1 MPRRD
6 YNHPMLPTPEAI
18 LTALRDLQRRIRDAI
33 LQSRSA
39 VDLHAVSHQT
49 SADTIYKLDLL
60 IEPVIESFC
69 EEWARTT
76 PLVVIAEGIEPE
88 TGKVFPAGID
98 ESAASIRIILDPIDG
113 TRGLMYDKRAAW
125 SLAGAA
131 PNKGPQTRLSDIEVA
146 VMTELP
152 TSKMAYSDVLY
163 AIKGQGANGIREPAE
178 VRHGSTGLAEVSGL
192 STQDLLLSPSRA
204 TTLSHGFASVSN
216 FFPGTKILA
225 SQLMEHLALK
235 LLGPANVN
243 TASLFDDQ
251 YISTGGQ
258 FYELIVGHD
267 RFNADLRPIF
277 YAMQRQPQGLCCHP
291 YDCAT
296 ALIAQEAGVMITDG
310 RGQPLDG
317 PMDVTTGL
325 SWIAYA
331 NRALQQQIEPLILDF
346 LAKSENGRSAT

>member
-1 MPRRD
+1 MTLGATPPRD
-6 YNHPMLPTPEAI
+6 YNHPMLPNPQAT
-18 LTALRDLQRRIRDAI
+18 LDALRDLQRRIRDAI

-49 SADTIYKLDLL
+49 SADTIYKLDLVV
-60 IEPVIESFC
+60 EPVIESFC
-69 EEWARTT
+69 DEWARTT

-88 TGKVFPAGID
+88 TGRLFPAGINEAD
-98 ESAASIRIILDPIDG
+98 AKIRIILDPIDG

-152 TSKMAYSDVLY
+152 TSKMACSDVLY
-163 AIKGQGANGIREPAE
+163 AIKGQGAQAQREPLFQN
-178 VRHGSTGLAEVSGL
+178 SPFSIQNLP
-192 STQDLLLSPSRA
+192 LSPSRA
-204 TTLSHGFASVSN
+204 TTLSHGFASISN
-216 FFPGTKILA
+216 FFPGTNILA
-225 SQLMEHLALK
+225 SQLKEYLARE

-243 TASLFDDQ
+243 TASLFDDK

-277 YAMQRQPQGLCCHP
+277 YAMQGQPEGLCCHP

-296 ALIAQEAGVMITDG
+296 ALIAQEAGVIITDG

-317 PMDVTTGL
+317 PLDVTTGL

-331 NRALQQQIEPLILDF
+331 NRALQHQIEPLILDF
-346 LAKSENGRSAT
+346 LAKQANGRSAT

>member
-1 MPRRD
+1 
-6 YNHPMLPTPEAI
+6 MLPNPDAV
-18 LTALRDLQRRIRDAI
+18 LAHLRDLQRRIRDAI
-33 LQSRSA
+33 VQSRSK

-69 EEWARTT
+69 DEWARTT
-76 PLVVIAEGIEPE
+76 PLVLVAEGIEPE
-88 TGKVFPAGID
+88 TGRLFPAGINEAD
-98 ESAASIRIILDPIDG
+98 AKIRIILDPIDG

-152 TSKMAYSDVLY
+152 TSKMACSDVLY
-163 AIKGQGANGIREPAE
+163 AIKGQGAHGQREPL
-178 VRHGSTGLAEVSGL
+178 HTQHSGL
-192 STQDLLLSPSRA
+192 STQDLPLSPSRA
-204 TTLSHGFASVSN
+204 TTLAHGFASISN

-267 RFNADLRPIF
+267 RFNADLRPRF
-277 YAMQRQPQGLCCHP
+277 YALQQQPQGLCCHP

-296 ALIAQEAGVMITDG
+296 LLVAQEAGVIITDG
-310 RGQPLDG
+310 FGNPLDG
-317 PMDVTTGL
+317 PLDVTTGL
-325 SWIAYA
+325 AWIGYA
-331 NRALQQQIEPLILDF
+331 NESLRRTIEPLVLKFLDP
-346 LAKSENGRSAT
+346 RS